1 MRTSPADDTRLR
13 PPRPARAIREAAL
26 TTAVAIGL
34 VSPMLAGCTDSV
46 PTSTPST
53 ASPTPTTAAVST
65 TAPAGMA
72 ADIPDT
78 LGQQVR
84 WQRVIDDDDAEIYHV
99 EGVLA
104 GASGPI
110 VVTGHGA
117 MGLDPETGE
126 TTWSYRDPEGTMPV
140 TGYGVVSAERAH
152 GQAVLSPDG
161 THLVLGLS
169 SSTSNFATRLVGL
182 DTGTGEVL
190 FDHEVTGYAIVSER
204 AVDLHIQVTDHVVM
218 AEREVISLED
228 GSVLATLP
236 PDPAVVDGDRQCLRT
251 DVGSCESFWP
261 GSQGGHSTLILD
273 STCWSPGQT
282 ATSWCELTLAPDDDP
297 TASRQVG
304 GFVPIDRTTGDA
316 EGQSTVDGDN
326 LDSVCPVLTPPVVD
340 GWVIRYSDVDAAYAA
355 MRDDDADPL
364 SLPLEAMSLDALVST
379 NDAAPVPLGTSG
391 QTVRDYG
398 ARTLAV
404 AGADGKPGDAVVFD
418 PATRQ
423 VQGVDQALEQG
434 TGAVYLDALTVT
446 RSGRDLDITRPDGS
460 VALHLTEYDARIE
473 HTDAY
478 LVPAPGVIVAVERHR
493 TTSEDGKTD
502 ESEVVIF
509 GVG

>member
-1 MRTSPADDTRLR
+1 
-13 PPRPARAIREAAL
+13 
-26 TTAVAIGL
+26 
-34 VSPMLAGCTDSV
+34 MLAGCTDST
-46 PTSTPST
+46 PIATPST
-53 ASPTPTTAAVST
+53 ASPTPTTAAVSV

-72 ADIPDT
+72 ADIPAA

-84 WQRVIDDDDAEIYHV
+84 WRHVIDNNDAEIHPV
-99 EGVLA
+99 WGVMA

-126 TTWSYRDPEGTMPV
+126 TTWSYRDPEATVSV
-140 TGYGVVSAERAH
+140 TGYGVVSAQRAH

-161 THLVLGLS
+161 TRLVLGLS
-169 SSTSNFATRLVGL
+169 AGTGSFATRLVGL

-190 FDHEVTGYAIVSER
+190 FDHEVTGYAIVTER

-228 GSVLATLP
+228 GSVLSTLP
-236 PDPAVVDGDRQCLRT
+236 PDPAVVDGERQCLRT

-273 STCWSPGQT
+273 STCWSPGPT

-297 TASRQVG
+297 TASRRVG
-304 GFVPIDRTTGDA
+304 GFVPIDRATGDA
-316 EGQSTVDGDN
+316 EGQSNVAGEN
-326 LDSVCPVLTPPVVD
+326 LDGVYPVLTPPVLD
-340 GWVIRYSDVDAAYAA
+340 GWAIRYSDANSAYAA
-355 MRDDDADPL
+355 MRDEDADPL
-364 SLPLEAMSLDALVST
+364 SLPLEAVSLDALVST
-379 NDAAPVPLGTSG
+379 DDVAPVPLGSSG
-391 QTVRDYG
+391 RTVRDYG

-404 AGADGKPGDAVVFD
+404 VGADGNSGDAVVFD

-423 VQGVDQALEQG
+423 VQDVDQAIEQA
-434 TGAVYLDALTVT
+434 TGAIYLDALAVT
-446 RSGRDLDITRPDGS
+446 RSGSDLDITRPDGS
-460 VALHLTEYDARIE
+460 VALHLAEYEARIE
-473 HTDAY
+473 HTAAY

-493 TTSEDGKTD
+493 TTTEDGKTD